1 MAMELNQIF
10 SINKFHDLSAINNK
24 STKTGNFKENQ
35 NVEYYLEKMKELVP
49 EGRVLAKSMTEQ
61 DCQEYY
67 EQWKNSPISYGKL
80 SREITV
86 SPKILEH
93 MQSDSKY
100 ADEMMSKIK
109 DAATPTGFKDGE
121 LLDYKVIVKD
131 DGEIEVMA
139 CAYFGIAEKMSK
151 NDQLSEDND
160 KKESIQKKVW
170 QLDYNRY
177 LRDKENEKLIS
188 NEKIDK
194 ELVPSD
200 NSLLYNAMMIK
211 FKKDLE

>member
-1 MAMELNQIF
+1 MAMELNKIF
-10 SINKFHDLSAINNK
+10 STNKLYDLSSIKDK
-24 STKTGNFKENQ
+24 SIKTGNFKENK
-35 NVEYYLEKMKELVP
+35 NVEYYLEKIKELVP
-49 EGRVLAKSMTEQ
+49 EGRVSVKSMTGQ

-67 EQWKNSPISYGKL
+67 EQWKSNPISYGQL

-109 DAATPTGFKDGE
+109 DAATPTGFEDGQ
-121 LLDYKVIVKD
+121 LLEYKVIVKD

-151 NDQLSEDND
+151 NNQLSEDTD
-160 KKESIQKKVW
+160 KKENIQKKVW

-177 LRDKENEKLIS
+177 LRYKEEEKLIS

-200 NSLLYNAMMIK
+200 NSLVYNAMMIK
-211 FKKDLE
+211 IKKDLG

>member
-1 MAMELNQIF
+1 
-10 SINKFHDLSAINNK
+10 
-24 STKTGNFKENQ
+24 
-35 NVEYYLEKMKELVP
+35 
-49 EGRVLAKSMTEQ
+49 
-61 DCQEYY
+61 
-67 EQWKNSPISYGKL
+67 
-80 SREITV
+80 
-86 SPKILEH
+86 

-177 LRDKENEKLIS
+177 LRDKEEEKLIS